1 MQKLYDANQEHADEV
16 RAKHVRD
23 IFVDGYWEL
32 ATRGEKLRTC
42 VAHRPIY
49 TSKQT
54 TRTTKKQ
61 QLESVLKDNLSF
73 PKSAKQLQNVNNN
86 IKNLHKIQFLIDEF
100 EQMALE
106 DLNQNWDW
114 KTTILAQVDIV
125 KQQADLTFIE
135 Y

>member
-42 VAHRPIY
+42 AAHRPIY

-54 TRTTKKQ
+54 KADRKA
-61 QLESVLKDNLSF
+61 QLYSRFILEGSIICQVLYSRPVVQPVL
-73 PKSAKQLQNVNNN
+73 V
-86 IKNLHKIQFLIDEF
+86 
-100 EQMALE
+100 
-106 DLNQNWDW
+106 
-114 KTTILAQVDIV
+114 V
-125 KQQADLTFIE
+125 KRRNCISLLRS
-135 Y
+135 